1 RRSGPGPGRGRGPPA
16 GELHH
21 RERWSWSSYR
31 HLLLLPVRRRR
42 FLAPHLR
49 RGVLDRPDDVV
60 VAGATAQVAF
70 DGVADLVL
78 GGWLLLLE
86 EPDRRHDHPR
96 RAVATLEPV
105 TLPGALLDGVERTVV
120 GEALDGG
127 DGSPVGLDGE
137 HRAGLDR
144 LAVGHH

>member
-1 RRSGPGPGRGRGPPA
+1 
-16 GELHH
+16 LHH

-60 VAGATAQVAF
+60 VTGATAQVAF

-78 GGWLLLLE
+78 RGRLIRLE
-86 EPDRRHDHPR
+86 EPDSRHDHAR
-96 RAVATLEPV
+96 RAVAALE
-105 TLPGALLDGVERTVV
+105 TMALPEPLLHGVELTVLS
-120 GEALDGG
+120 ETLHGG
-127 DGSPVGLDGE
+127 DGGPVGLHGE
-137 HRAGLDR
+137 HRAGLHGFP
-144 LAVGHH
+144 V